1 MEEMQTTVKRIRIL
15 STLAILC
22 QPIIMV
28 AIYMEADL
36 PEREIASVFS
46 MMVRMYIFLQIFKA
60 AGGYEESGWKDSVVV
75 SGVRRVAYAC
85 IVNAIGVSIINT
97 IVYSTSMQR
106 LYFQVSL
113 SGIAFGILV
122 LVSCSVYE
130 HACERNME

>member
-1 MEEMQTTVKRIRIL
+1 MEEMQTMVKRIRIL

-22 QPIIMV
+22 QPIIMM
-28 AIYMEADL
+28 AIYMETDL
-36 PEREIASVFS
+36 PEKEFASIFS
-46 MMVRMYIFLQIFKA
+46 MLVRIYIFLQIFKA
-60 AGGYEESGWKDSVVV
+60 AGEYEQSGWKDSVVV

-97 IVYSTSMQR
+97 IACSSSMER
-106 LYFQVSL
+106 LYFHVSL
-113 SGIAFGILV
+113 SGIALGILL